1 MTEFKTQIPEN
12 LINAYKSTNFEIYSD
27 PKFIL
32 KIDEFNPE
40 LKELFL
46 KFYFS
51 TGCFITAYNPKSVEF
66 TDVENK
72 SLQDALYKEL
82 KKSEYHVINGLG
94 SDPAGQWDGEP
105 SFFVMG
111 ITLSKAKVIGRKYKQ
126 NAIVWCDDNC
136 IPDLIILR

>member
-1 MTEFKTQIPEN
+1 MNYFKTQIPEN
-12 LINAYKSTNFEIYSD
+12 LINAYKSTNFEVYSN

-32 KIDEFNPE
+32 KVDEFSSGLE
-40 LKELFL
+40 ELFFKL
-46 KFYFS
+46 NFS

-66 TDVENK
+66 TDAENK
-72 SLQDALYKEL
+72 TLQNALYEEL

-111 ITLSKAKVIGRKYKQ
+111 ITLSEAKVIGRKYKQ